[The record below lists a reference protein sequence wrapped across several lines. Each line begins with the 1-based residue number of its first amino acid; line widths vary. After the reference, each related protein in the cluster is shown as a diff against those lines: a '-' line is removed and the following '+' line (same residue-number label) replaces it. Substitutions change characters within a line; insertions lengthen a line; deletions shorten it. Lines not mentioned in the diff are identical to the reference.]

1 MLNIDTLAANSQGSS
16 PLILTTSSRRQVL
29 ILFLFTL
36 EEVEAWTAEVIC
48 PWFPLAPVTSICL
61 VHGTH
66 EARPLPTYP
75 ECSTIQTGLF
85 QTFFCLKGN
94 LPHQSGTGDIKKYK
108 KNKIFGCLS
117 KKQGFLN
124 M

>member
-16 PLILTTSSRRQVL
+16 HLILTTSSRRQVL
-29 ILFLFTL
+29 LLFLFTL
-36 EEVEAWTAEVIC
+36 EEIEAWTAEVIC
-48 PWFPLAPVTSICL
+48 PWFLPAAITSICL
-61 VHGTH
+61 VHGTR
-66 EARPLPTYP
+66 EARPPPTYP

-85 QTFFCLKGN
+85 HTFSCLKGN
-94 LPHQSGTGDIKKYK
+94 LTHQSGTGDIKKYIK
-108 KNKIFGCLS
+108 KKFGCLS